1 MGDLDNNKLQPII
14 LCDVTND
21 RVAPLDA
28 DDMVNHNNNRVHTM
42 NNRDWTDEQMKRI
55 VEIHENERKR
65 GRNFMKRIKNRWE
78 AEYPNNRRTAQNLI
92 GNAKGFKK
100 EGWGT
105 NKNNDQNINQKEVQ
119 IQQEI
124 SKKMEWTTE
133 MKIKLIMI
141 DEEERVKGRG
151 FMKRVKERWEVEYPE
166 YSEASWQK
174 LRDNAARFKKE
185 KEIRKLMLVRQREEI
200 QVNVEEQAA
209 ESDEE
214 LPTIAENNENV
225 AENVEEVFLNEI
237 DKDLEQ
243 YFLAQLKGMNHS
255 TMINLEPRDKL
266 PKVTLTDELKTS
278 ANKILSI
285 YLLNTDSIPEITDK
299 VYAMGRAVS
308 FKLGVGQR
316 EQNGDRKQKPKEGNR
331 RERKLKL
338 ELKELRQGITR
349 ISNELHQRK
358 VRRKASNKEKAI
370 LGNLEAKLNDVQ
382 LNSQKLRMVKEEW
395 IDKLR
400 YKKVKMQKYIEK
412 RNRIQDNIMYQRDQR
427 SFFKRLEDTEAQEGS
442 MPGMEKFVEFWGGIW
457 ERRERTPNMPWMEEV
472 KKQLNEKVNIVQ
484 EFEIENKSLRKE
496 IRKRK
501 NWTAPRIDGI
511 QNY

>member
-1 MGDLDNNKLQPII
+1 
-14 LCDVTND
+14 
-21 RVAPLDA
+21 
-28 DDMVNHNNNRVHTM
+28 
-42 NNRDWTDEQMKRI
+42 
-55 VEIHENERKR
+55 
-65 GRNFMKRIKNRWE
+65 
-78 AEYPNNRRTAQNLI
+78 
-92 GNAKGFKK
+92 
-100 EGWGT
+100 
-105 NKNNDQNINQKEVQ
+105 
-119 IQQEI
+119 
-124 SKKMEWTTE
+124 
-133 MKIKLIMI
+133 
-141 DEEERVKGRG
+141 
-151 FMKRVKERWEVEYPE
+151 
-166 YSEASWQK
+166 
-174 LRDNAARFKKE
+174 
-185 KEIRKLMLVRQREEI
+185 MLVRQREEI
-200 QVNVEEQAA
+200 QVNIEEQAA

-214 LPTIAENNENV
+214 LPTIENAADECAENNENV

-266 PKVTLTDELKTS
+266 PKITLTDELKTS

-338 ELKELRQGITR
+338 EMKELRQGITR

-370 LGNLEAKLNDVQ
+370 LGNLKAKLNDVQ
-382 LNSQKLRMVKEEW
+382 LNSQKLRMVKEEG

-412 RNRIQDNIMYQRDQR
+412 RNKIQDNIMYQRDQR
-427 SFFKRLEDTEAQEGS
+427 SFREGS

-457 ERRERTPNMPWMEEV
+457 ERRERMPNMLWMEEV

-484 EFEIENKSLRKE
+484 EFEIENESL
-496 IRKRK
+496 
-501 NWTAPRIDGI
+501 
-511 QNY
+511 